1 MRWIGV
7 VRKVGREPGEW
18 TVTQDPEKRV
28 WRQHVLN
35 SAKGSESSCERRNG
49 KCPLVL
55 VYRKPLVR

>member
-35 SAKGSESSCERRNG
+35 SAKGFRE
-49 KCPLVL
+49 
-55 VYRKPLVR
+55 